1 MGYLLIIGFA
11 ISTIILFWQVFSR
24 FILGSSLSW
33 AEELSRFIMIFMVLI
48 GSSLALRSNEL
59 ISVEML
65 LERLTGNT
73 RRILVI
79 VIHLISISLFIV
91 LIKYGYSMALNF
103 SNQHAPSLKIS
114 MEVIY
119 LFLPFGGVLLFINS
133 IACIVEELIGKEVA
147 FSLGLST
154 VLGITLHDT
163 LPMEIV
169 PQRIFV
175 ALNSFPLMAIP
186 FFILAGNIMGAGSM
200 SKRLVNFATS
210 LVGHFT
216 GGLAMVAIV
225 TSMFFAAISGSGAA
239 TTAAI
244 GSILIPAMI
253 AKGYK
258 IEYAAANQAV
268 SGALGVII
276 PPSISMILFG
286 VAAEVSIGDLF
297 IAGILPGLLITF
309 SLLVSAF
316 IIAKKNGYVGEEK
329 QDFPSVVKT
338 FKEAILAILMPG
350 IILGGIY
357 TGIFTPTE
365 ASVVA
370 VVYSI
375 FIGVFVYR
383 DINIKKLGKVFKE
396 SAISSAVI
404 MLVIGFAGAFGFF
417 IGINSIP
424 DMIYESISSF
434 VTNKYV
440 FLILVN
446 IILLIAGMFLEG
458 GAAILILVPLLFG
471 TAVNLGIDPIHFG
484 TIMVCNLAIGL
495 VTPPVGIDLFV
506 VSKLTNVGIMRIARY
521 AIPLILILIVDILII
536 TFVPALSTWL
546 PSLIN

>member
-1 MGYLLIIGFA
+1 MLIAF
-11 ISTIILFWQVFSR
+11 FV
-24 FILGSSLSW
+24 
-33 AEELSRFIMIFMVLI
+33 
-48 GSSLALRSNEL
+48 
-59 ISVEML
+59 
-65 LERLTGNT
+65 
-73 RRILVI
+73 
-79 VIHLISISLFIV
+79 SLFV
-91 LIKYGYSMALNF
+91 FM
-103 SNQHAPSLKIS
+103 
-114 MEVIY
+114 
-119 LFLPFGGVLLFINS
+119 FLSVPI
-133 IACIVEELIGKEVA
+133 A

-154 VLGITLHDT
+154 VIGVLMHDT
-163 LPMEIV
+163 LPLEII

-175 ALNSFPLMAIP
+175 SLNSFPLMAIP

-268 SGALGVII
+268 AGALGIII
-276 PPSISMILFG
+276 PPSIAMILYG

-309 SLLVSAF
+309 SLLVSAL

-329 QDFPSVVKT
+329 KDFPQVFKA
-338 FKEAILAILMPG
+338 FKEAILAILMPL
-350 IILGGIY
+350 IVLGGIY
-357 TGIFTPTE
+357 SGVFTPTE

-375 FIGVFVYR
+375 FVGMFIYR
-383 DINIKKLGKVFKE
+383 DLSIAKLGEVFKE
-396 SAISSAVI
+396 SAVNSSVI
-404 MLVIGFAGAFGFF
+404 MLVIGVAGVFGFF
-417 IGINSIP
+417 IGINSVP
-424 DMIYESISSF
+424 DMIYESISAF

-440 FLILVN
+440 FLLMVNVILF
-446 IILLIAGMFLEG
+446 IAGMFLEG
-458 GAAILILVPLLFG
+458 GAAILILVPLLLG
-471 TAVNLGIDPIHFG
+471 TALNLGIDPVHFG
-484 TIMVCNLAIGL
+484 MIMVCNLAIGL

-506 VSKLTNVGIMRIARY
+506 VAKLTNVSIMRIARF
-521 AIPLILILIVDILII
+521 AIPLILILIVDVLII

-546 PSLIN
+546 PSLIK

>member
-1 MGYLLIIGFA
+1 
-11 ISTIILFWQVFSR
+11 
-24 FILGSSLSW
+24 
-33 AEELSRFIMIFMVLI
+33 
-48 GSSLALRSNEL
+48 
-59 ISVEML
+59 ML
-65 LERLTGNT
+65 L
-73 RRILVI
+73 VFF
-79 VIHLISISLFIV
+79 VSLFV
-91 LIKYGYSMALNF
+91 FM
-103 SNQHAPSLKIS
+103 
-114 MEVIY
+114 
-119 LFLPFGGVLLFINS
+119 FLGVPI
-133 IACIVEELIGKEVA
+133 A

-154 VLGITLHDT
+154 VLGIMLHET
-163 LPMEIV
+163 LPMEII
-169 PQRIFV
+169 PQRIFT

-186 FFILAGNIMGAGSM
+186 FFILAGNIMGAGTM
-200 SKRLVNFATS
+200 SKRLVNFATA

-268 SGALGVII
+268 AGALGVII

-329 QDFPSVVKT
+329 QDFPSVIKT

-357 TGIFTPTE
+357 SGIFTPTE

-375 FIGVFVYR
+375 FIGVFIYK
-383 DINIKKLGKVFKE
+383 DLNLKQLGKVFKE
-396 SAISSAVI
+396 SAVSSAVI
-404 MLVIGFAGAFGFF
+404 MVVIGFAGVFGFF
-417 IGINSIP
+417 IGINSVP
-424 DMIYESISSF
+424 DLIYNSISSF
-434 VTNKYV
+434 ITNKYI

-521 AIPLILILIVDILII
+521 AVPLILILILDILII
-536 TFVPALSTWL
+536 TFVPVLSTWL
-546 PSLIN
+546 PSLVG